1 MKINLIKNRLR
12 INYLQRFFFL
22 FVTFFFIQV
31 QISQAQQVSLSNT
44 RLTLRTA
51 FTEIER
57 QTDMSVDYNREIIDV
72 NKTVSI
78 PQQNGSLADIMSAL
92 LRDTGCMYTVRENHI
107 IITKAPVV
115 AQPVKQN
122 ITGTI
127 VDAQGEPV
135 IGANVVEKGTTNGT
149 VTDIDGR
156 FTVNVNNDAV
166 LQISYIGY
174 LAQEVP
180 TAGKNSVS
188 IILQEDAKSLEEL
201 VVVGYG
207 TMRKKDLTGSVIQI
221 RPDNIAIE
229 NPKTVQDILRGTPGL
244 QVGYNASAKG
254 GGNMQIRGQ
263 RSVYTDGG
271 HNSPLLILD
280 GMQFYGE
287 LSEINPDDIAQI
299 DVLKDAS
306 ASAIYGAKAASG
318 VIIIT
323 TKKGQMGKPVINVS
337 TNIGMTQQSDY
348 RKRFSPGA
356 YLQHRQDWF
365 TLRTYGV
372 NPETGAYEAYQAR
385 NTDGNLAYPTGY
397 FDRIG
402 NVGRYD
408 VSEDMWRGYT
418 VNEPDESD
426 LSIWARRLEFQGN
439 ALNNLLAGKT
449 VDWADKTY
457 RTGFNQDYNAS
468 ISGAGENV
476 NYYFSLGYLKNQ
488 GAAKSDEYEAIRANM
503 KVDANITKWF
513 QVSANV
519 NFQDRSDGEIGID
532 LDYQL
537 RNSPYADYAD
547 ENGNPV
553 QYPLDGSYSQRGYNY
568 DFQKQYLELEK
579 GYTTLNTILNAKI
592 TLPYN
597 ITYSFNASP
606 RYQFFY
612 DRYFMSADL
621 PGSNPASR
629 GVNREQTKRFDW
641 SLNNTISWDY
651 TFNQK
656 HHVILTLVQEA
667 EERESWL
674 DRIEARNIQPSD
686 ALGFHNT
693 KNGTKENSSFWST
706 DAHQTADALLA
717 RLFYS
722 YDDRYMITGSIRRDG
737 YSGFGT
743 SNPYATFPS
752 VGTAWTFTNEKFF
765 KWTDIMN
772 NGKLRVSYG
781 KNGNRSLSDP
791 YQALANLYEGAGKM
805 QGYITAT
812 GDLDLYRYL
821 MANRMANPNLQW
833 EKTASWN
840 FGLDFGF
847 LNDRISGTLEY
858 YNMKTTDMIMKQ
870 SLPGF
875 TGFTNITT
883 NLGQVDNHGIEI
895 SLNTLNI
902 DTRNF
907 KWTTGFGFSYNK
919 NEIKHLYYEYED
931 VIDAN
936 GNVIGRKEMDDLTE
950 GWFIGRPISQIWN
963 YRVTGIWQKDEVE
976 EAAKYGQLPGD
987 PKVENSYTADD
998 IVNADGSVTPVYN
1011 DKDRQFLGQTSPPI
1025 HWSIRNEFTLWK
1037 DLTVSFNIYS
1047 YMGHKSLANYYLNFD
1062 DDGGRMTYALQNVTA
1077 KEYWTVDNPTNKY
1090 GRINAQG
1097 PSKIGG
1103 PGSPGKIYD
1112 RSFIRLENIAV
1123 GYTLPVKWT
1132 SKFELERVKIYGS
1145 IRNVATWAKDWEYGD
1160 PEVDPAFDSGN
1171 GKYGGLATRVYT
1183 LGVNF
1188 TF

>member
-1 MKINLIKNRLR
+1 MISKIRFCMLIL
-12 INYLQRFFFL
+12 YSMFL
-22 FVTFFFIQV
+22 CIHLN
-31 QISQAQQVSLSNT
+31 AQTSN
-44 RLTLRTA
+44 
-51 FTEIER
+51 
-57 QTDMSVDYNREIIDV
+57 
-72 NKTVSI
+72 K
-78 PQQNGSLADIMSAL
+78 
-92 LRDTGCMYTVRENHI
+92 
-107 IITKAPVV
+107 
-115 AQPVKQN
+115 N
-122 ITGTI
+122 ITGT
-127 VDAQGEPV
+127 VLDTQREPV
-135 IGANVVEKGTTNGT
+135 IGATVAVKGTTLGT
-149 VTDIDGR
+149 MTDVDGK
-156 FTVNVNNDAV
+156 FKLSVPSKGTLVV
-166 LQISYIGY
+166 SYIGY
-174 LAQEVP
+174 TTQELEI
-180 TAGKNSVS
+180 T
-188 IILQEDAKSLEEL
+188 EKSNYEIVMSEGALNLEEV

-221 RPDNIAIE
+221 RPDDLANE

-244 QVGYNASAKG
+244 QVGYSATAKG
-254 GGNMQIRGQ
+254 GGNMEIRGQ

-271 HNSPLLILD
+271 HNNPLLILD

-306 ASAIYGAKAASG
+306 AAAVYGAKAASG

-323 TKKGQMGKPVINVS
+323 TKKGKQGKPVINVTTS
-337 TNIGMTQQSDY
+337 IGLTQRSNY
-348 RKRFSPGA
+348 RERFGPED

-365 TLRTYGV
+365 EQRTYGV

-385 NTDGNLAYPTGY
+385 KTDGSLQFPTGY
-397 FDRIG
+397 FARVDGLDRYG
-402 NVGRYD
+402 
-408 VSEDMWRGYT
+408 VSQDTWRGYT
-418 VNEPDESD
+418 VNGTDDSD
-426 LSIWARRLEFQGN
+426 LSVWARRLEFQGN
-439 ALNNLLAGKT
+439 ALDNLLAGRT

-503 KVDANITKWF
+503 KLDANVTKWL
-513 QVSANV
+513 QIGANV
-519 NFQDRSDGEIGID
+519 NFQNRSDGEVGID
-532 LDYQL
+532 LDYQM

-597 ITYSFNASP
+597 VTYTFNASP

-612 DRYFMSADL
+612 DRYFMSAEL
-621 PGSNPASR
+621 PGSDPASR

-641 SLNNTISWDY
+641 SHNNTLAWDY

-656 HHVILTLVQEA
+656 HHAMLTLVQEA
-667 EERESWL
+667 EILQSWK

-693 KNGTKENSSFWST
+693 KNGTKENSTFESYDT
-706 DAHQTADALLA
+706 YQTADALLA

-737 YSGFGT
+737 YSGFGA
-743 SNPYATFPS
+743 SNKYATFPS
-752 VGTAWTFTNEKFF
+752 AGTAWTFTNEEFF
-765 KWTDIMN
+765 KWDHIMN
-772 NGKLRVSYG
+772 NGKLRISYG
-781 KNGNRSLSDP
+781 KNGNRGLSDP
-791 YQALANLYEGAGKM
+791 YQALSNLYAGAGKM
-805 QGYITAT
+805 HGYIDSK
-812 GDLDLYRYL
+812 GELNLYRYL
-821 MANRMANPNLQW
+821 MAERMANPNLQW

-847 LNDRISGTLEY
+847 LNDRISGTIEY
-858 YNMKTTDMIMKQ
+858 YNMKTHDMIMRQ
-870 SLPGF
+870 SLLTF
-875 TGFTNITT
+875 TGFNNITT
-883 NLGQVDNHGIEI
+883 NLGQVDNRGVEI
-895 SLNTLNI
+895 SLNTQNI
-902 DTRNF
+902 DTKDF
-907 KWTTGFGFSYNK
+907 KWTTRFGFSYNK
-919 NEIKHLYYEYED
+919 NEIKHLYYQYED
-931 VIDAN
+931 VLDAN
-936 GNVIGRKEMDDLTE
+936 GNVTGSKEMDDLTN
-950 GWFIGRPISQIWN
+950 GWFIGKPVSQIWN

-976 EAAKYGQLPGD
+976 EAARHGQVPGD

-998 IVNADGSVTPVYN
+998 IVNADGSITPVYN

-1025 HWSIRNEFTLWK
+1025 HWSVRNEFTLWK
-1037 DLTVSFNIYS
+1037 DLTFSFNIYS
-1047 YMGHKSLANYYLNFD
+1047 YMGHKSLAGYYLNFD
-1062 DDGGRMTYALQNVTA
+1062 DDGGRMTYALQNVPE
-1077 KEYWTVDNPTNKY
+1077 KEYWSIDNPSDKY

-1103 PGSPGKIYD
+1103 PASPGRLYD
-1112 RSFIRLENIAV
+1112 RSFIRLENISV
-1123 GYTLPVKWT
+1123 GYTLPKKWV
-1132 SKFELERVKIYGS
+1132 SKFDIQNVKVYAS
-1145 IRNVATWAKDWEYGD
+1145 VRNVATWAKDWEYGD

-1183 LGVNF
+1183 LGLNL